1 MGHLAP
7 LVARYIT
14 TPREGNLRLRAAAR
28 RHRVLRGAAS
38 AERAAP
44 HADLALSKCSDRD
57 FCLGCA
63 LTSATAVQF
72 GVPFQNVSLV
82 AFFTEP

>member
-1 MGHLAP
+1 MP
-7 LVARYIT
+7 RSPSRT
-14 TPREGNLRLRAAAR
+14 TLICSQFSPQ
-28 RHRVLRGAAS
+28 GAAS